1 MPASPNSRL
10 GTYETTSVAGESVR
24 AFLPPP
30 LPPVPPL
37 DLNAERHDLLEKANR
52 SLGRLDGVATLF
64 PDPALFL
71 YMYVRKEALL
81 SSQIEGTQS
90 SLSDLLL
97 FESEELPGVPIDDV
111 EEVSCYVSA
120 MNHGLERL
128 RGGFPLS
135 LRLIKEIHRTMLS
148 SGRGSKKAPGEFRTS
163 QNWIGG
169 TRPGKATFV
178 PPPPHHVI
186 ECMGLLEKFLHNDP
200 VKTPLLIKAA
210 LAHVQFETIHPFLD
224 GNGRVGRL
232 LITLLLCAEGALA
245 QPMLYLSLYFKKHRD
260 EYYDL
265 LQRVRTKGAWEDW
278 LDFFLLG
285 VIDTTDQAVRTA
297 QRILDLFRDDRERIE
312 KLGRPAASALRLH
325 HAFQE
330 RALLSIPG
338 AGKRVGLSQ
347 PTITSALVHLTKL
360 GIVRETTGRKRR
372 KLYVY
377 DAYLKILG
385 EGAEPIR

>member
-1 MPASPNSRL
+1 MPAFPQSRL
-10 GTYETTSVAGESVR
+10 GSYETTSVAGESVR
-24 AFLPPP
+24 AFIPPP
-30 LPPVPPL
+30 LPPRPPL
-37 DLNAERHDLLEKANR
+37 DLSAERHDLLEKANR

-90 SLSDLLL
+90 SFSDLLL
-97 FESEELPGVPIDDV
+97 FESEELPGVPMDDV
-111 EEVSCYVSA
+111 IEVSRYVSA
-120 MNHGLERL
+120 MDHGLTRV

-135 LRLIKEIHRTMLS
+135 LRLIKEIHKTMLS

-169 TRPGKATFV
+169 THPGNAMFV
-178 PPPPHHVI
+178 PPPPHRVI
-186 ECMGLLEKFLHNDP
+186 ECMGLLEKFLHDDP

-232 LITLLLCAEGALA
+232 LVTLLLCAEGAIA

-260 EYYDL
+260 EYYEL
-265 LQRVRTKGAWEDW
+265 LQRVRTKGEWEQW

-285 VIDTTDQAVRTA
+285 VIETTDQAVRAA
-297 QRILDLFRDDRERIE
+297 QRILELFRDDRARIE

-325 HAFQE
+325 HALQE
-330 RALLSIPG
+330 RAVLSIPR
-338 AGKRVGLSQ
+338 ASKRVGISQ
-347 PTITSALVHLTKL
+347 PTITSAMAHLTRL

-377 DAYLKILG
+377 DAYLKILD